1 MIRDV
6 ASAWLGEGELDYRT
20 GALIVAG
27 SGVLFSFTGILFRG
41 VEDASDWQFLV
52 LRGGGATLAMLTI
65 IALRAGRR
73 PVPLRNVGLRTG
85 LAGVLLSGMSMLY
98 VLAFARTTVATVTF
112 LIAAGPLSGALFGR
126 VILGERLTRTTVIAI
141 GLAAS
146 GIAVMAIDGIDA
158 GAIDGFLLAAA
169 IPAML
174 GLYNVLVRSTPTV
187 DPVIPALIAN
197 SIVVVVAASVAL
209 ADTGLAMS
217 LRDVG
222 LGFVA
227 GFVLIGVGL
236 PLFNLGHRSVP
247 TAQISLLI
255 MTELVLA
262 PVWVWVWPGER
273 PSAATLV
280 GGSVVLAAV
289 VFQILAADRVP
300 VRQPAV

>member
-1 MIRDV
+1 MR
-6 ASAWLGEGELDYRT
+6 AWLGEGDLDYRT
-20 GALIVAG
+20 GALIVAL

-52 LRGGGATLAMLTI
+52 LRGGGATLAMLAI
-65 IALRAGRR
+65 IALRSRHR
-73 PVPLRNVGLRTG
+73 PVPLHNVGLRTG
-85 LAGVLLSGMSMLY
+85 LAGVLLGAMSTFY

-126 VILGERLTRTTVIAI
+126 VMLGERLTRTTVVAIA
-141 GLAAS
+141 LAAG
-146 GIAVMAIDGIDA
+146 GIAVMAADGIDA
-158 GAIDGFLLAAA
+158 GAVDGFLLAAA

-187 DPVIPALIAN
+187 DPVVPALIAN
-197 SIVVVVAASVAL
+197 SIVVVVAATVAL
-209 ADTGLAMS
+209 ADDGLAMS
-217 LRDVG
+217 MRDVT

-227 GFVLIGVGL
+227 GFVLIGGGL

-262 PVWVWVWPGER
+262 PIWVWIWPGER
-273 PSAATLV
+273 PSTATLV

-300 VRQPAV
+300 VRRPTV